1 MKSNESYEN
10 SRSGKEAMGD
20 PYGLHEFYPKI
31 RLIGEPYCSYK
42 VQDLGFGRY
51 QRIIW
56 RYTFNDCPYE
66 EKNSM

>member
-1 MKSNESYEN
+1 MRSNESYEN

-31 RLIGEPYCSYK
+31 RLIGEPYCYK

-51 QRIIW
+51 QRII
-56 RYTFNDCPYE
+56 
-66 EKNSM
+66 